1 MDDTIFLLVL
11 TMWDALVSFFCY
23 SVEDD
28 YWVMGKVA
36 DDECTMVFIGGGG
49 RKKPLF
55 TGDFWGCLLLSQKK
69 ISIKIDRNKIG
80 NKSNNSL

>member
-28 YWVMGKVA
+28 YWVMGNVE
-36 DDECTMVFIGGGG
+36 DEDLRSV
-49 RKKPLF
+49 
-55 TGDFWGCLLLSQKK
+55 
-69 ISIKIDRNKIG
+69 
-80 NKSNNSL
+80 